1 MPSRRE
7 GAWDVELRKAGRAG
21 IAGTDDDAYRE
32 ALDVFLS
39 RTDEKVT
46 THAYLRRV
54 VDRLPARRTFLDIG
68 AAQGTTTRYLAPY
81 FERVVCVE
89 PSEPM
94 RRALARACPR
104 AEVVAEPVGEARVD
118 ARADLALLSHVL
130 YHIPRAQWAA
140 TTARVMEWV
149 APGGVLVVLLQDP
162 DNACMRMVR
171 HFTGRRFDVR
181 ELVGELATLPPG
193 LVGRTELDAVPARYH
208 GRDLEETLRV
218 ADFLLSVPGAPPP
231 AREAVEAYV
240 RRHFDNEDGTYTIRH
255 DQHVLRIERPAS

>member
-1 MPSRRE
+1 MEPRKT
-7 GAWDVELRKAGRAG
+7 AWTGG
-21 IAGTDDDAYRE
+21 AGTDDDACREADDAYRE
-32 ALDVFLS
+32 AFDMFLS
-39 RTDEKVT
+39 GTDEKATV
-46 THAYLRRV
+46 HAYLRQL
-54 VDRLPARRTFLDIG
+54 VDRLPARRTLLDIG

-81 FERVVCVE
+81 FERIVCVE

-94 RRALARACPR
+94 RRALARECPQ

-130 YHIPRAQWAA
+130 YYIPRTRWAV
-140 TTARVMEWV
+140 TTARVMEWL
-149 APGGVLVVLLQDP
+149 APGGVLLVLLQTP

-171 HFTGRRFDVR
+171 HFTGHHFDVR
-181 ELVGELATLPPG
+181 DLVGELATLPPG
-193 LVGRTELDAVPARYH
+193 LVGRTELETVPARYH

-218 ADFLLSVPGAPPP
+218 VGFLLSVPGAPSPT
-231 AREAVEAYV
+231 REAVEAYV